1 MLGPCTLDRSQ
12 HQILETEIGSWLKR
26 NVENAEDARRLFV
39 YRHMQ
44 TGNFIVAWWI
54 SKERG
59 RFSELMNLG
68 TSLSSFTREMA
79 RSFKQILSPQAGGK
93 SAIEQQM
100 KNAQYQEL
108 MAKQQEADEI
118 TARNNHYNK
127 H

>member
-68 TSLSSFTREMA
+68 ASLSSFTREMA
-79 RSFKQILSPQAGGK
+79 HSFKQILSPKTGGR
-93 SAIEQQM
+93 SAIEQQL
-100 KNAQYQEL
+100 KDLHYQE
-108 MAKQQEADEI
+108 MIQQQDDAD
-118 TARNNHYNK
+118 ARSARLYRS
-127 H
+127 